1 MTLKCHTDKSLLLH
15 IICFSQPP
23 KCFTQNHS
31 HWTTYCIKRWKGLFA
46 SWASLPRRTRQA
58 RDKRQKILQIG
69 TQKAEQPDEHYGRIQ
84 CQANNHI
91 QHLIHKDHFP
101 LQLIKKTEEGGEHR
115 NQKLCSSLGVV
126 RKSQISSL
134 ISNVIVDKLFTNKY

>member
-1 MTLKCHTDKSLLLH
+1 M
-15 IICFSQPP
+15 
-23 KCFTQNHS
+23 
-31 HWTTYCIKRWKGLFA
+31 
-46 SWASLPRRTRQA
+46 PRRTRQA
-58 RDKRQKILQIG
+58 RDKRKNNLQIG
-69 TQKAEQPDEHYGRIQ
+69 TQKAEEQPDEDYGRIQ

-101 LQLIKKTEEGGEHR
+101 LQLIKKQKKEENIEIK
-115 NQKLCSSLGVV
+115 NCSSLGVV